1 METGDKKHQEFAKEY
16 LSSLVDLTYNS
27 KPLIDMLTILAEE
40 NIEHGQ
46 VIVDAVEQHIS
57 KVIFCFV
64 YIFTAIVFDRHRECA
79 CVWCCV
85 IFTRN
90 ANV

>member
-1 METGDKKHQEFAKEY
+1 MDKMEKKDQEFADEY

-46 VIVDAVEQHIS
+46 VIVNAVVQHIS
-57 KVIFCFV
+57 KVTFCYLFL
-64 YIFTAIVFDRHRECA
+64 I
-79 CVWCCV
+79 
-85 IFTRN
+85 
-90 ANV
+90 

>member
-1 METGDKKHQEFAKEY
+1 MDPTKEVSAKDQEFAKEY

-46 VIVDAVEQHIS
+46 VIVNAVEQHIS
-57 KVIFCFV
+57 KVII
-64 YIFTAIVFDRHRECA
+64 YLFTTFS
-79 CVWCCV
+79 
-85 IFTRN
+85 
-90 ANV
+90 